1 MPSFLTNV
9 SIRFDTHDDDKNDTS
24 HVHVFV
30 KNRLNNSLSPEQ
42 NTDFI
47 SNWLAFQRYQA
58 FGDIS
63 DGDRNPYLAS
73 KLFQGHGDTYDE
85 GSSQTITLDLVSP
98 TIDVN
103 DVVLPVVDI
112 HMLADSNDRWI
123 FDYTVT
129 LTFDNGEFSFTSAV
143 DGVPGIVLD
152 QGNRN
157 HSGFGVENPLRT
169 LPIPV
174 RTTAATNAILK
185 KVILEFSTHNDDKN
199 DDTLLNVH
207 IVNRVSAT
215 SAQDIVTGL
224 DLLHGQGFPDSGS
237 PADLY
242 KRCEWSSDPG
252 ADGVLAS
259 DAIRLADM
267 ILPVVNIVMV
277 PPDDDQW
284 IFDYRVTFEFED
296 PADFGRKRQFYSSQT
311 NGVILDQANNKHSG
325 VYQGRPFPTVAPP
338 TAPPLMLRDHTH
350 RQKKISIPFLRR
362 KFDEF
367 INNRNGPGTGH
378 HPPLQK
384 INLGSYVVG
393 NLWPPT
399 WPLPESYVDRQ
410 AITSAKVGDRLE
422 VRYVSNP
429 RTIGQMKHG
438 WGYADTFLG
447 DIESEAIHLT
457 TDVRSATPVTLK
469 VDFKRGGWLWIASL
483 GTITLD
489 QLSIVIDLTLDK
501 ATIPGQHGVDYA
513 VVDVMSWVSE
523 LEHMKIAVDHQ
534 VNGINFYRYTGTFL
548 HQPVNLVSPAS
559 QNELFVEQVIKVAV
573 DTGSLDPA
581 DILGN
586 TLRKMIRDEVYSTL
600 TSPDVITKTTGR
612 DGLNSTVSSWLLGG
626 VADDEFNTDEN
637 NARVLDIG
645 IENANPELG
654 ISEDTLVI
662 TYTGPRNVFVPEL
675 PAGWPVGHDFSPGT
689 LANIDHIVVL
699 MMENRSFDH
708 MLGYL
713 SLPVSKHG
721 MGRQDIDGLK
731 GDEFNIYNGE
741 TFPSFELTETIFSP
755 DPSHGYEPVH
765 HAIDGGQMSGFVK
778 SYAEAH
784 GDRLGGSIMGFH
796 TGTNVHVFDRLARD
810 FAIGHR
816 WFASHPGPT
825 FCNRFY
831 ELTGRLN
838 LDPRGFWEFD
848 NSSPVR
854 PVDTP
859 TIFDYLSTAVD
870 PQTQQPVT
878 WRYFEHGYCFLRFFE
893 GHTFDDA
900 NIVAADDPHVGF
912 FASARAGTLP
922 NVTFI
927 DPHFIEYPPDANC
940 DGPPS
945 DVKDGQ
951 DFVQRVVEEVVAGPA
966 WEKTL
971 LLIVY
976 DEHGGFFDHVP
987 PPPAVPV
994 SSDLSIRTHGVR
1006 VPAFV
1011 ISPWI
1016 GASTVFGHDAT
1027 ATPGADGG
1035 AHPSGGGT
1043 HAAGAALHFDHTSIL
1058 KTIARRFL
1066 SADPPYMGA
1075 RFAGAQDLSSVIG
1088 AQLRQ
1093 PQFRPFIRY
1102 RLEYTGSAMMLDVQ
1116 FANRAAGTMLWQF
1129 PANGTVAQ
1137 DFSFEDAGDG
1147 FVYIRSYVSNLYV
1160 TVQIPDP
1167 VVTVGGSPATA
1178 PELRLIEDAKYAPS
1192 DLELPERGPAL
1203 QRWKLTPASITVL
1216 DRDLYV
1222 ISNEAHPGLVLQ
1234 PTDPTQA
1241 EAPVVLGAPGTSTG
1255 IHHEQKAWKVTSP
1268 LLSDQVVSNQ

>member
-1 MPSFLTNV
+1 MPSLLKNV
-9 SIRFDTHDDDKNDTS
+9 SITFNTHEDDKNDS
-24 HVHVFV
+24 SVVHVFV

-42 NTDFI
+42 SADFT

-73 KLFQGHGDTYDE
+73 KLFQALGDTYHE
-85 GSSQTITLDLVSP
+85 GSSQTIALDLVSP
-98 TIDVN
+98 SIDVN
-103 DVVLPVVDI
+103 DVVLPVVEI
-112 HMLADSNDRWI
+112 HMLANGNDRWI

-129 LTFDNGEFSFTSAV
+129 LTFDNGAFSFTSAV

-152 QGNRN
+152 QDNRN

-169 LPIPV
+169 LPIPAL
-174 RTTAATNAILK
+174 TTAATNAILK

-207 IVNRVSAT
+207 IVNRLSAT
-215 SAQDIVTGL
+215 SAQDISTGL
-224 DLLHGQGFPDSGS
+224 DLKHGQRFPDSGS

-242 KRCEWSSDPG
+242 QRCEWSSDAG

-277 PPDDDQW
+277 PSDDDQW

-311 NGVILDQANNKHSG
+311 NGVILDQTNNKHSG

-338 TAPPLMLRDHTH
+338 TAPPLTLQPVNHTGD
-350 RQKKISIPFLRR
+350 RQKKISIPLLRR

-367 INNRNGPGTGH
+367 LNNRNGPDTGH
-378 HPPLQK
+378 NPPLQK
-384 INLGSYVVG
+384 INLGSSG
-393 NLWPPT
+393 RAGGMWPPV
-399 WPLPESYVDRQ
+399 WPLPESYVDTQ
-410 AITSAKVGDRLE
+410 SITAAKIGDHLE
-422 VRYVSNP
+422 NRYVSNP
-429 RTIGQMKHG
+429 RTIGQMKHY
-438 WGYADTFLG
+438 WGLADAFLG
-447 DIESEAIHLT
+447 DIESEKIHVAL
-457 TDVRSATPVTLK
+457 DVRSAPPVTLR
-469 VDFKRGGWLWIASL
+469 VDFKRGGWLWISSF

-489 QLSIVIDLTLDK
+489 QFSIEIGLTLDK
-501 ATIPGQHGVDYA
+501 TVPGQHGEDYA

-523 LEHMKIAVDHQ
+523 LQNMTTTTLSSSPSV
-534 VNGINFYRYTGTFL
+534 YRYAGTFL
-548 HQPVNLVSPAS
+548 GQPVDLVSPLS
-559 QNELFVEQVIKVAV
+559 RNDLFVEQVIKVAV
-573 DTGSLDPA
+573 QTGSWSDPG
-581 DILGN
+581 D
-586 TLRKMIRDEVYSTL
+586 TLRTTIRDTIYSTL
-600 TSPDVITKTTGR
+600 TTPDVITKAAPR
-612 DGLNSTVSSWLLGG
+612 DGLNSTVTSWLLGG
-626 VADDEFNTDEN
+626 VADDEFNADEN

-645 IENANPELG
+645 IENSNPELG
-654 ISEDTLVI
+654 IPEDTLVI

-675 PAGWPVGHDFSPGT
+675 PPAWPAGHDFSPGT

-713 SLPVSKHG
+713 SLPASKHG
-721 MGRQDIDGLK
+721 MDRQDIDGLK

-741 TFPSFELTETIFSP
+741 TFLSFELTDTIFSP
-755 DPSHGYEPVH
+755 DPAHGYEPVH

-784 GDRLGGSIMGFH
+784 GNRLGRSIMGFH
-796 TGTNVHVFDRLARD
+796 SGTNVPVFDRLARD

-848 NSSPVR
+848 NSSPQR
-854 PVDTP
+854 PVYTP
-859 TIFDYLSTAVD
+859 TIFDYLSNAVD
-870 PQTQQPVT
+870 PQTQQPAPVT

-893 GHTFDDA
+893 GHTFDDT

-912 FASARAGTLP
+912 VASARAGTLP
-922 NVTFI
+922 SVTFI
-927 DPHFIEYPPDANC
+927 DPHFIEYPPGGNC
-940 DGPPS
+940 DGPPA

-1016 GASTVFGHDAT
+1016 GAGTVFGHDAT
-1027 ATPGADGG
+1027 ATPGSQG
-1035 AHPSGGGT
+1035 AHPSGGDT
-1043 HAAGAALHFDHTSIL
+1043 HASDAALHFDHTSIL

-1075 RFAGAQDLSSVIG
+1075 RFATAQDLSSVIG
-1088 AQLRQ
+1088 TQLQQ

-1102 RLEYTGSAMMLDVQ
+1102 RLEYTESAMMLDVQ

-1137 DFSFEDAGDG
+1137 DFSFEDAGGG

-1160 TVQIPDP
+1160 TVRIPDP
-1167 VVTVGGSPATA
+1167 VVTLGDSPAA
-1178 PELRLIEDAKYAPS
+1178 GAELGLIEDVKYAPS
-1192 DLELPERGPAL
+1192 DVELPEKGPAL
-1203 QRWKLTPASITVL
+1203 QRWTLTPASISAL

-1222 ISNEAHPGLVLQ
+1222 ISNEAHPGFVLQ
-1234 PTDPTQA
+1234 PADPTQA
-1241 EAPVVLGAPGTSTG
+1241 ETPVVLGAPGTSTG
-1255 IHHEQKAWKVTSP
+1255 LDHEQKAWKVTSP
-1268 LLSDQVVSNQ
+1268 LLSDQIVSSP